1 MKNRIKMFGLNF
13 VLCTI
18 VLASTL
24 VGCNVYDDVYI
35 EVVRT
40 PQIEVDTIIIP
51 DWEDINDKKA
61 KL

>member
-1 MKNRIKMFGLNF
+1 MFGLNF